1 LANGIPLHCLRGS
14 FFIKAKVTAAVEKKL
29 TGGTILGQNFH
40 LRATWKMSSPV
51 ASSPYVCRTPTDILK
66 CVLHMS
72 GEKNI
77 SIVISHVDLKK
88 RCLMLWKSYLT
99 AGNHYKNN
107 TANKY
112 IYE

>member
-1 LANGIPLHCLRGS
+1 
-14 FFIKAKVTAAVEKKL
+14 
-29 TGGTILGQNFH
+29 
-40 LRATWKMSSPV
+40 
-51 ASSPYVCRTPTDILK
+51 
-66 CVLHMS
+66 MS

-88 RCLMLWKSYLT
+88 RSLMLWKSYLT